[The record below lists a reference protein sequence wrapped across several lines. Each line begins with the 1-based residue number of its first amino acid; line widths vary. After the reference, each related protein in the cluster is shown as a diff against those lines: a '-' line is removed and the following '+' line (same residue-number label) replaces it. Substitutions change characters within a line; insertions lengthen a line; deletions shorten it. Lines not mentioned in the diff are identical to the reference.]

1 MRARQSTSGRL
12 CDVNRE
18 SQQRGFFADCGG
30 EAEGLEAEVVGMG
43 PLASAGPTRQR
54 ATDRREET
62 QAACPVGSS
71 RAWQNRREWVDPLLT
86 KFFNERTRR
95 VRTTTTLYGC
105 LRVEKEVVL
114 DGDAA
119 GFSAAL
125 DSRQAAA
132 KRADRDRRATHAPQ
146 SSLFEVAASFAGGVS
161 NASTLSVRD
170 GRRWQVVP

>member
-1 MRARQSTSGRL
+1 
-12 CDVNRE
+12 
-18 SQQRGFFADCGG
+18 
-30 EAEGLEAEVVGMG
+30 MG
-43 PLASAGPTRQR
+43 PLMLVLDQPDK
-54 ATDRREET
+54 ATDRRESSEK
-62 QAACPVGSS
+62 PGGESGST
-71 RAWQNRREWVDPLLT
+71 RDWQRRREWFRSGLLT

-95 VRTTTTLYGC
+95 VTTTLVVC

-114 DGDAA
+114 DGGAA

-146 SSLFEVAASFAGGVS
+146 DSLFEVAASFADGVS

>member
-1 MRARQSTSGRL
+1 MRGKQGKPAGRL
-12 CDVNRE
+12 LRRLWWGGGGF
-18 SQQRGFFADCGG
+18 RGGG
-30 EAEGLEAEVVGMG
+30 GWDGTSD
-43 PLASAGPTRQR
+43 ASAGPTRQR
-54 ATDRREET
+54 ATDRREDRNAGGESGGQHSSVAERKRVVET
-62 QAACPVGSS
+62 LYSPNSS
-71 RAWQNRREWVDPLLT
+71 T
-86 KFFNERTRR
+86 NEREECG
-95 VRTTTTLYGC
+95 TTTTLEGC

-132 KRADRDRRATHAPQ
+132 KRADRDRRAAHAPQ
-146 SSLFEVAASFAGGVS
+146 GSLFEVAASFAGGVS

>member
-1 MRARQSTSGRL
+1 ML
-12 CDVNRE
+12 
-18 SQQRGFFADCGG
+18 
-30 EAEGLEAEVVGMG
+30 
-43 PLASAGPTRQR
+43 
-54 ATDRREET
+54 
-62 QAACPVGSS
+62 
-71 RAWQNRREWVDPLLT
+71 
-86 KFFNERTRR
+86 
-95 VRTTTTLYGC
+95 TTTTLDGC

-132 KRADRDRRATHAPQ
+132 KRADRDRRATHAPPG
-146 SSLFEVAASFAGGVS
+146 SLFEVAASFAGGVS